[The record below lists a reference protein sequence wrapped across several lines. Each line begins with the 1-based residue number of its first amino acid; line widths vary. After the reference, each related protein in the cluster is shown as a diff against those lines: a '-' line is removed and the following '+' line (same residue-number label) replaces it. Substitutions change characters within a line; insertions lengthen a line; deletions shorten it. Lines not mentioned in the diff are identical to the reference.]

1 MFILSL
7 LACAVVAPLAL
18 VALVWLLGAYWPVGL
33 LVLGGCVGLY
43 RLGVQAQQDH
53 PAE

>member
-1 MFILSL
+1 MSIFSL
-7 LACAVVAPLAL
+7 LAYAVAAPLAL
-18 VALVWLLGAYWPVGL
+18 VALVWLFGAYWLVGL

>member
-1 MFILSL
+1 MSIFSL
-7 LACAVVAPLAL
+7 LAYAVVAPLAL
-18 VALVWLLGAYWPVGL
+18 VALVWLFGAYWLVGL

-43 RLGVQAQQDH
+43 RAGKKVERDQ